1 MRIQDC
7 NWMQLEE
14 YLRVDDRIVLP
25 LGSIEQHAYLSLAV
39 DQILAERVAVEAAE
53 PLGVPVLPAL
63 PYGIAPY
70 FAAYPGSPTL
80 SAETY
85 GSVLRELIDAL
96 HGQGFRR
103 LLLVNGHGGNEGGR
117 SVVDDWAAA
126 HPEAEILWHNWWN
139 APRTWAEVQAVDPDA
154 SHASWLENF
163 PWTRLAGID
172 PPQERKAMV
181 DVSRVREADPAD
193 VREMLGDGS
202 FGGLYVRP
210 DEDVLRIW
218 HAGVEEVR
226 DVLATGWRDA

>member
-1 MRIQDC
+1 M
-7 NWMQLEE
+7 
-14 YLRVDDRIVLP
+14 
-25 LGSIEQHAYLSLAV
+25 
-39 DQILAERVAVEAAE
+39 
-53 PLGVPVLPAL
+53 
-63 PYGIAPY
+63 
-70 FAAYPGSPTL
+70 
-80 SAETY
+80 
-85 GSVLRELIDAL
+85 LRELVDAL

-103 LLLVNGHGGNEGGR
+103 FLLVNGHGGNEAGR
-117 SVVDDWAAA
+117 PVVDDWAAA

-218 HAGVEEVR
+218 RAGVEEVR